1 MTGYSAHDHDFLFE
15 QPMNS
20 QAENLDQRWLPNAAL
35 YSKMKIVA
43 IDDEPANVALL
54 EAMLADGGYT
64 RVKTVTDS
72 RLAMETCV
80 SFEPDLVLLD
90 LMMPHVDGFAI
101 LESLR
106 AAAGEAFLP
115 VIVLTADAS
124 ETTKLRALRAGATDF
139 LLKPFSQLE
148 VLLRMSNL
156 LETRRLHLQLDMQL
170 AAYADAV
177 RERTSELRDAQRAIA
192 DAEV

>member
-1 MTGYSAHDHDFLFE
+1 MIINPD
-15 QPMNS
+15 
-20 QAENLDQRWLPNAAL
+20 AENVDQRWLPNAAL
-35 YSKMKIVA
+35 FSKMKIVV

-54 EAMLADGGYT
+54 EAMLDEGGYT

-80 SFEPDLVLLD
+80 SFGPDLVLLD
-90 LMMPHVDGFAI
+90 LMMPHVDGFTI

-115 VIVLTADAS
+115 VIVLTADVN

-139 LLKPFSQLE
+139 LIKPFDQLE

-177 RERTSELRDAQRAIA
+177 RERTSELREAQLQLRRA
-192 DAEV
+192 EC